1 MIAMKEKILKML
13 SEADGYVSGQRLCE
27 ELKVSRT
34 AVWKYINRLKE
45 EGYVIEAVTN
55 KGYCL
60 KERPDV
66 IHAEEIKSRLKTQY
80 WGQETLF
87 FEEVDST
94 NNVAKKMAEEG
105 APHGRLVIAEIQNA
119 GKGRRGRSWSSPK
132 GTGIWMTFILRPQ
145 INPQAA
151 SMLTLVAAM
160 AVRKA
165 VYAETGLETM
175 IKWPNDIV
183 ANGKKICGIL
193 TEMSAEPEWINYVVV
208 GIGVNAN
215 TESFPEEI
223 SSVASSLFIETG
235 KKVDRSRLVAAF
247 GNAFEEY
254 YNQFMKKGNL
264 ELLTDEYNSFLA
276 NYDNQ
281 VKILEPAGEYTG
293 ISRGINHFGELLVTD
308 MDGRE
313 RIVRSGEVS
322 VRGVYGYV

>member
-1 MIAMKEKILKML
+1 MTAMKEKILKML

-66 IHAEEIKSRLKTQY
+66 IHAEEIKSRLKTRY

-94 NNVAKKMAEEG
+94 NNAAKKMAEEG

-145 INPQAA
+145 INPPAA

-165 VYAETGLETM
+165 IYTETGLETV

-193 TEMSAEPEWINYVVV
+193 TEMSAEPEWINYVVI
-208 GIGVNAN
+208 GIGINAN
-215 TESFPEEI
+215 TEVFPDDI

-235 KKVDRSRLVAAF
+235 KKVNRSCLVAAF
-247 GNAFEEY
+247 GNAFEDY
-254 YNQFMKKGNL
+254 YNRFMEKGNL
-264 ELLTDEYNSFLA
+264 ELLTEEYNSCLA
-276 NYDNQ
+276 NYNNQ
-281 VKILEPAGEYTG
+281 VRILDSVGEYVG
-293 ISRGINHFGELLVTD
+293 ISKGINRLGELLVTD
-308 MDGRE
+308 SEGGE
-313 RIVRSGEVS
+313 RVVRSGEVS
-322 VRGVYGYV
+322 VRGIYGYV